1 MDGSPY
7 VESQSVVTYGGRG
20 ASNKA
25 TGYAAADAPG
35 GRETDA
41 ERCSALIKALTGR
54 EPRIIEK
61 SDGTIELVCG
71 GGASG
76 RLQTLRRACRRHRE
90 VARGDGAVTIP
101 PHVQTVSA

>member
-1 MDGSPY
+1 
-7 VESQSVVTYGGRG
+7 V
-20 ASNKA
+20 
-25 TGYAAADAPG
+25 GYAAADAPG

-41 ERCSALIKALTGR
+41 ERYSALIKALTGR

-61 SDGTIELVCG
+61 SDGTIEAVCGGG

-101 PHVQTVSA
+101 PHVQTASA

>member
-7 VESQSVVTYGGRG
+7 VESQGVVTYGERG

-41 ERCSALIKALTGR
+41 ERYSALIKALTGR
-54 EPRIIEK
+54 EPRITEK
-61 SDGTIELVCG
+61 SGGTIELVCG
-71 GGASG
+71 GGH
-76 RLQTLRRACRRHRE
+76 L
-90 VARGDGAVTIP
+90 DGFKRFAELADAVERWLEETER
-101 PHVQTVSA
+101 

>member
-1 MDGSPY
+1 MDKSPH
-7 VESQSVVTYGGRG
+7 VESQGVTHGGRG

-35 GRETDA
+35 GREADA
-41 ERCSALIKALTGR
+41 ERYSALIKTLTGR

-71 GGASG
+71 GGIWTASNASPS
-76 RLQTLRRACRRHRE
+76 LQT
-90 VARGDGAVTIP
+90 P
-101 PHVQTVSA
+101 